1 MESMERSKEMNS
13 PKFAAIA
20 LFAGTLLFSASS
32 LAETVQS
39 PVGTWQVT
47 NVSINNQ
54 SQRTLEYQHDDDR
67 LVGRFINV
75 SPTAITADLPGGVN
89 CSSPVFTQN
98 NQKLDTWIT
107 QVFGEA
113 DDANAKNYRLGI
125 AGTEKATIT
134 AIQCK
139 TGQITSG
146 DSDRNVDIVFVGN
159 KVLLN
164 WTDGS
169 LLILKPVNQN
179 TKPAASFNCEKAA
192 TDTEKTICQNR
203 TLASLDASVSRS
215 YSGYRKEAV
224 RLNNRELESKL
235 VTQQKEWL
243 KQRNVCASDAD
254 CLQKSMQDRLESLSH
269 SLDAF

>member
-1 MESMERSKEMNS
+1 MERNKEMNS
-13 PKFAAIA
+13 PKFAAIV
-20 LFAGTLLFSASS
+20 LFAGALLFSASS
-32 LAETVQS
+32 LAQTVQS
-39 PVGTWQVT
+39 PVGSWQVT
-47 NVSINNQ
+47 HVSINNQ

-98 NQKLDTWIT
+98 NQTLDTWIT

-125 AGTEKATIT
+125 SGTEKATIT

-139 TGQITSG
+139 AGQITSG

-169 LLILKPVNQN
+169 LLTLKPIDQN
-179 TKPAASFNCEKAA
+179 TQPIASFNCDKAV
-192 TDTEKTICQNR
+192 TDTEKVICRNR
-203 TLASLDASVSRS
+203 SLASLDASVSRS
-215 YSGYRKEAV
+215 YSGYRKEAL
-224 RLNNRELESKL
+224 RLNNRDLESKL

-243 KQRNVCASDAD
+243 KKRNVCVNDTD
-254 CLQKSMQDRLESLSH
+254 CLQKSMQERLESLSH

>member
-1 MESMERSKEMNS
+1 MTLQEGVAVLM
-13 PKFAAIA
+13 
-20 LFAGTLLFSASS
+20 LAGTLFCTTSS
-32 LAETVQS
+32 LAQTVQS
-39 PVGTWQVT
+39 PVGSWQVT
-47 NVSINNQ
+47 NLSINNQ

-98 NQKLDTWIT
+98 NQTLDTWIT

-125 AGTEKATIT
+125 SGTEKATIT

-139 TGQITSG
+139 AGQITSG

-169 LLILKPVNQN
+169 LLTLKPIDQN
-179 TKPAASFNCEKAA
+179 TKPIASFNCDKAV
-192 TDTEKTICQNR
+192 TDTEKVICRNR
-203 TLASLDASVSRS
+203 SLASLDASVSRS
-215 YSGYRKEAV
+215 YSGYRKEAL
-224 RLNNRELESKL
+224 RLNNRDLESKL

-243 KQRNVCASDAD
+243 KKRNVCVSDTD
-254 CLQKSMQDRLESLSH
+254 CLQKSMQERLESLSH